1 MCGFPTEKLEARPRK
16 WTPRRNTYTVST
28 ILRLA
33 LFTANPEIGGS
44 RVHQKLE
51 VRRWGTHLDGRNV
64 TYIVR
69 PVEILLSGQS
79 IQPRVSHVLD
89 IETQGVVSGRV
100 AGKCQTTVLLSLEI
114 DLREPSTVVGG
125 AASGSSSSSSCG
137 GGGGTMCIPL

>member
-51 VRRWGTHLDGRNV
+51 VRRWGAHLDGRNV
-64 TYIVR
+64 TYIVC
-69 PVEILLSGQS
+69 PIEILVSRQS
-79 IQPRVSHVLD
+79 IQHRANHVLD
-89 IETQGVVSGRV
+89 IKTQGVVRSRV

-125 AASGSSSSSSCG
+125 AAGGSGSSSSSCC
-137 GGGGTMCIPL
+137 GGGTMCIPL